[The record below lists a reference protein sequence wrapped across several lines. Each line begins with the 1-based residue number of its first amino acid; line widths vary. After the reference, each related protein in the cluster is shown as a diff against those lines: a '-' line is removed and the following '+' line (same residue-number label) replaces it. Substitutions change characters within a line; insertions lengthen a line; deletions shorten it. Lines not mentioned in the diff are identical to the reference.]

1 MSIWWKK
8 DEGVVERL
16 ANLAHITWS
25 NWMKW
30 VFELSTENDDGSI
43 TIPASSVERWKRQI
57 ATSYENLTEPEK
69 NSDRLEAV
77 RYLAEILN
85 DHLHK
90 RDKIGTIILHG
101 DFIYYQT
108 GEGKIKSVPI
118 DQLNIPC
125 LLEKYRPV
133 VKAFE
138 NGYAIRFSNDCEDWE
153 GKKLTETELKEIV
166 QKYNEDYYL
175 NTRTITKV
183 TYNNY
188 AAIQYADLH
197 CEIFPIDNSKTDLNK
212 IRFDKNYKL
221 SKDELRQLIDN
232 VIIFIGKK

>member
-101 DFIYYQT
+101 EFIYYQR

-118 DQLNIPC
+118 KQLNRLC
-125 LLEKYRPV
+125 L
-133 VKAFE
+133 
-138 NGYAIRFSNDCEDWE
+138 
-153 GKKLTETELKEIV
+153 
-166 QKYNEDYYL
+166 
-175 NTRTITKV
+175 
-183 TYNNY
+183 
-188 AAIQYADLH
+188 
-197 CEIFPIDNSKTDLNK
+197 
-212 IRFDKNYKL
+212 
-221 SKDELRQLIDN
+221 
-232 VIIFIGKK
+232 